1 MFSTSKALLAAVV
14 GTLAGAMAVPAAVQA
29 QQPTTVTGCLSK
41 GATKDAFTLEGTDGK
56 SYALTSS
63 TVKLDQHV
71 GHKVAVTGTAPAM
84 ETGAMKDTGMAMA
97 KDTSMKHETGAAGA
111 NALNVSNLKMISAQC
126 K

>member
-14 GTLAGAMAVPAAVQA
+14 GVLAGAIVAPAAANA
-29 QQPTTVTGCLSK
+29 QQQTTVTGCLSK
-41 GATKDAFTLEGTDGK
+41 GAKDAFTLEGTDGK

-71 GHKVAVTGTAPAM
+71 GHKVAITGTAPAM

-111 NALNVSNLKMISAQC
+111 NALNVSNLKMVSAQC

>member
-14 GTLAGAMAVPAAVQA
+14 GALAGAMAVPAAAQA

-84 ETGAMKDTGMAMA
+84 ETGAMKDTSMA

-111 NALNVSNLKMISAQC
+111 NALNVSNLKMVSAQC

>member
-14 GTLAGAMAVPAAVQA
+14 GVLAGAMVAPAAAHA

-41 GATKDAFTLEGTDGK
+41 GAKDAFTLEGTDGK
-56 SYALTSS
+56 TYELTSS

-84 ETGAMKDTGMAMA
+84 ETGAMKDTSMAM
-97 KDTSMKHETGAAGA
+97 DTSMKHQTGAAGA
-111 NALNVSNLKMISAQC
+111 NALSVSNLKMVSTQC